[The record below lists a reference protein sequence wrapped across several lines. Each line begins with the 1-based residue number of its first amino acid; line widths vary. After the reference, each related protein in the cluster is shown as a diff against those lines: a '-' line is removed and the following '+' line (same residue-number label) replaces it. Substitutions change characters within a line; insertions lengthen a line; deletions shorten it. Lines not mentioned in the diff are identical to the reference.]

1 MFENK
6 ESAEAA
12 LGANNT
18 QLDQFHLRVTLA
30 AKKSEDFKTTV
41 FVGNLP
47 FICSEEEVRD
57 FFGNFGKI
65 DYVRIVRDALTQ
77 STKGFCYVKFS
88 SKEELKKFMSVKRS
102 ESVAG
107 TKSAFKR
114 GYPELKI
121 AIKELLNER
130 GELLFKGRNLRIL
143 MAKKSMVKSRRKI
156 HVRNKDERTKKGAEG
171 RLSAKERK
179 EMIEEIKSIS
189 KGVRMGTGG
198 YDIQQMQNVVRNNV
212 VAPRYA
218 VKKKIKKIQKR
229 KDITQLDK
237 VKLINKVE
245 AVNSKKLKETVI
257 ETEGLLAK
265 RRKMKKIK
273 KKMNI
278 IAMRKAQK

>member
-18 QLDQFHLRVTLA
+18 QLNQFHLRVTLA

-47 FICSEEEVRD
+47 FICSEEEVRE

-107 TKSAFKR
+107 TKRAFKR
-114 GYPELKI
+114 GYPDLKI